1 MVYDHVG
8 VTFFMNLR
16 RRIWRVWRRRHTRR
30 LLFCDVFGHPQI
42 QMLWHSTYNSVAAA
56 SRRASSFRSESEI
69 FGWSARAITFFG
81 RRSGAIWKTPAF
93 TEQSSRWLES
103 EQISPTLKSYHYF
116 KYYLLAI
123 HVQFYVWKIETKW
136 GGIASMSPGPF
147 GLVLLPFSKVRNYFF
162 FK

>member
-116 KYYLLAI
+116 KYYTCYTCSVLCVKDRNKMRRNSLYVSWAFWACFVTIFQGKKLL
-123 HVQFYVWKIETKW
+123 
-136 GGIASMSPGPF
+136 
-147 GLVLLPFSKVRNYFF
+147 FF
-162 FK
+162 